1 MCCSLETKLNL
12 TSMIV
17 TRKTVNSSLK
27 TCISTFVKN
36 TEDTEHKQVNAIGAN
51 SRKLNE
57 IEKHLTDLVYFLDT
71 GGILLIAHLLLL
83 KMLRKLK
90 AIDEALNWVD
100 SMQWSKATQS
110 EFDSLMQIQ
119 TWDLLDLPDR
129 KNSVGCKW
137 VFKHKRDVDRQIQ

>member
-1 MCCSLETKLNL
+1 
-12 TSMIV
+12 MIAR
-17 TRKTVNSSLK
+17 RKTVNSSLK

-57 IEKHLTDLVYFLDT
+57 IEKHMADLVYFLDT
-71 GGILLIAHLLLL
+71 GGILLTAHLLLL

-90 AIDEALNWVD
+90 TIDEALNGVD

-110 EFDSLMQIQ
+110 EFDSLMQNQ

-129 KNSVGCKW
+129 
-137 VFKHKRDVDRQIQ
+137 I